1 MSSRYTAGLSVFES
15 FCKKWMQQ
23 QTNKEPEL
31 KQLDLRI
38 SVEVTVTT
46 TLKRNNISL
55 GFLSVP

>member
-1 MSSRYTAGLSVFES
+1 MNSRYTAGLRVFES
-15 FCKKWMQQ
+15 FCKKQMQQ

-31 KQLDLRI
+31 NQLDLRI
-38 SVEVTVTT
+38 SVEVTVTK